1 MELDYGGV
9 CLVGGLDELMH
20 VGGWMS
26 ELLCVYLL
34 VVGWLRYS
42 LYCCL
47 YLLCVQL
54 LFVLF
59 DFVLFEVD

>member
-1 MELDYGGV
+1 M
-9 CLVGGLDELMH
+9 GGLDELMH

-26 ELLCVYLL
+26 ELLCAYQL
-34 VVGWLRYS
+34 VVGWLRCS

>member
-1 MELDYGGV
+1 M
-9 CLVGGLDELMH
+9 GGLDELMH

-26 ELLCVYLL
+26 ELLCAYLL
-34 VVGWLRYS
+34 VVGWLRCS
-42 LYCCL
+42 LCYCL